1 MVFVEMLIIGV
12 IAMVVASCL
21 IGVSN
26 YINNR

>member
-1 MVFVEMLIIGV
+1 MFIEMLIIEV
-12 IAMVVASCL
+12 IAFVVASCL